1 MKQLLGVWT
10 ETKQPLKSFIVF
22 FLFLE
27 IYFILSHGSLE
38 KNKRKTFAY
47 ENENKHQNWNNWN
60 ENSVIVSFL

>member
-1 MKQLLGVWT
+1 MKQMLGVWT

-27 IYFILSHGSLE
+27 IYFILFCGSLG

-47 ENENKHQNWNNWN
+47 GNGNKHPNWNNWK
-60 ENSVIVSFL
+60 ENTFIVSFL